1 MKQRLKPLMLPIAIM
16 GGALFYKWMD
26 YLTFLSPYLIFMM
39 LTITYCRLEPRDFKI
54 GRVQLW
60 LLLAQMALSALFYF
74 ALLPF
79 DNTVA
84 CGVFICVFVP
94 TATAAPVITSMLGGS
109 LSRLATFSLL
119 SNVAAALIGPVV
131 LAAIGAHPD
140 MTFAESFAI
149 ICSRVFPLLILPILT
164 AFFLRYTFRRFHDA
178 VANHQSISF
187 YMWSIS
193 LFIVVGGSVSYII
206 NHYDPSHL
214 WQMIW
219 LAVGALAAT
228 LVSFAVGRRIGG
240 IFGDR
245 ISGGQGLGQKN
256 TVLAIWLAIA
266 YLNPIASVA
275 PAAYVAWQNIL
286 NSIQLMRHRR
296 ASDAMHSKKAET
308 Q

>member
-1 MKQRLKPLMLPIAIM
+1 MLPIAIM

-193 LFIVVGGSVSYII
+193 LFIVVGGSVSRT
-206 NHYDPSHL
+206 HH
-214 WQMIW
+214 
-219 LAVGALAAT
+219 
-228 LVSFAVGRRIGG
+228 
-240 IFGDR
+240 
-245 ISGGQGLGQKN
+245 
-256 TVLAIWLAIA
+256 
-266 YLNPIASVA
+266 
-275 PAAYVAWQNIL
+275 
-286 NSIQLMRHRR
+286 
-296 ASDAMHSKKAET
+296 
-308 Q
+308 